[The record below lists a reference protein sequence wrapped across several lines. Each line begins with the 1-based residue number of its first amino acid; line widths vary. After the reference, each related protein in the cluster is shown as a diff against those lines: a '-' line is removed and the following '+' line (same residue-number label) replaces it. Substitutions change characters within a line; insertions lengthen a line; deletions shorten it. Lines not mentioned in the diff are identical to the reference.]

1 MNNLVTLMSG
11 KAVTTSLK
19 IAEVFGKQHK
29 NVLQSI
35 DNLKSQ
41 LPAEWHKLNFQPT
54 QIERK
59 TPTGGIVKSKMYFI
73 TRDGFTLLAMG
84 FTGKRAMQFKLAY
97 IAAFNAMEAELAA
110 RHNAPEPAPLDLT
123 QSTRR
128 MLHALNLRI
137 EAGEN
142 VPAHILK
149 YAWNLANA
157 TRTRVYAADEADPE
171 MHAVFSVFAKNTP
184 IPRCK
189 IYSRYCET
197 CEGTPL
203 SPRSF
208 WPRAK
213 AVIKLREQRTAA
225 ERYIVI
231 L

>member
-1 MNNLVTLMSG
+1 MTSLVTLMNG

-19 IAEVFGKQHK
+19 IAKVFCKPHK
-29 NVLQSI
+29 DVLKAIRSLETPE
-35 DNLKSQ
+35 DFNRRNFSPVEYSDAKGEKR
-41 LPAEWHKLNFQPT
+41 PA
-54 QIERK
+54 
-59 TPTGGIVKSKMYFI
+59 YCI

-84 FTGKRAMQFKLAY
+84 FTGAKAMQFKLAY

-110 RHNAPEPAPLDLT
+110 RHNAPDPAPLDLT

-197 CEGTPL
+197 CEGSPL

-225 ERYIVI
+225 ERFVI
-231 L
+231 IL

>member
-110 RHNAPEPAPLDLT
+110 RHNAPEPAPLDLLRQHNRLVNSRFSSVLSAHRDVKEERKEKERRT
-123 QSTRR
+123 KTNSGKHPTTR
-128 MLHALNLRI
+128 
-137 EAGEN
+137 
-142 VPAHILK
+142 
-149 YAWNLANA
+149 A
-157 TRTRVYAADEADPE
+157 T
-171 MHAVFSVFAKNTP
+171 
-184 IPRCK
+184 
-189 IYSRYCET
+189 
-197 CEGTPL
+197 
-203 SPRSF
+203 
-208 WPRAK
+208 
-213 AVIKLREQRTAA
+213 
-225 ERYIVI
+225 
-231 L
+231 

>member
-1 MNNLVTLMSG
+1 MNTLVTLMDG
-11 KAVTTSLK
+11 KAVTTSRK
-19 IAEVFGKQHK
+19 IAEVFGKEHK
-29 NVLQSI
+29 NVLRDI
-35 DNLKSQ
+35 NNLKSQ
-41 LPAEWHKLNFQPT
+41 LPAEWHKLNFELMQN
-54 QIERK
+54 E
-59 TPTGGIVKSKMYFI
+59 VKIGNGASRFDKAYLI

-84 FTGKRAMQFKLAY
+84 FTGKKAMQFKLAY

-110 RHNAPEPAPLDLT
+110 RQNAPEPAPLDLT

-171 MHAVFSVFAKNTP
+171 MHAVFSVFAKNIP

-225 ERYIVI
+225 ERFIII

>member
-1 MNNLVTLMSG
+1 MNTLVTLMDG

-19 IAEVFGKQHK
+19 IAEVFEKEHKSVLRTIENLEIPEDFRKRNFAPSGYQAQNGLGKTV
-29 NVLQSI
+29 NY
-35 DNLKSQ
+35 
-41 LPAEWHKLNFQPT
+41 
-54 QIERK
+54 
-59 TPTGGIVKSKMYFI
+59 KMYLL

-225 ERYIVI
+225 ERFIII

>member
-1 MNNLVTLMSG
+1 MNTLVTLMDG
-11 KAVTTSLK
+11 KAVTTSRK
-19 IAEVFGKQHK
+19 IAEVFGKEHK
-29 NVLQSI
+29 SVLRTI
-35 DNLKSQ
+35 DSLEIPEDFRKR
-41 LPAEWHKLNFQPT
+41 NFAPSGYQA
-54 QIERK
+54 QNGLGK
-59 TPTGGIVKSKMYFI
+59 TVNYKMYLI

-84 FTGKRAMQFKLAY
+84 FTGKKAMQFKLAY

-110 RHNAPEPAPLDLT
+110 RQNAPEPAPLDLT

-171 MHAVFSVFAKNTP
+171 MHAVFSVFAKNIP

-225 ERYIVI
+225 ERFIII